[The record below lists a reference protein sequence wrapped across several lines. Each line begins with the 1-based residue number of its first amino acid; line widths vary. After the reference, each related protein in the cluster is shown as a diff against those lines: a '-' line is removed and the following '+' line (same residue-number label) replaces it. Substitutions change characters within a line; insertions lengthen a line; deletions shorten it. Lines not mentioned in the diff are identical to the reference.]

1 MALTRPRSW
10 QLLDSDFKDS
20 VRAAT
25 ITSVNLSAAPNSID
39 NVPLAKRDRILVKN
53 QGTASQNGIY
63 YVQTLGTGSNG
74 VWVRAAD
81 FAATENISSG
91 VQVAVEE
98 GDVNGNRTFQ
108 LTTDNPITLGV
119 TGLTFEPVSGGGLD
133 DVTDIGNTTTNAIT
147 VGNLTVNGVLNQSA
161 TSAPS
166 TPAANVMVTY
176 VTASGTS
183 PNRTVTSY
191 IKNEAGEEIIIST
204 VIV

>member
-25 ITSVNLSAAPNSID
+25 TTSVNLSAAPNSVD
-39 NVPLAKRDRILVKN
+39 NVNLAKRDRVLVKN
-53 QGTASQNGIY
+53 QGTPSQNGIY
-63 YVQTLGTGSNG
+63 YVQTLGTGANG

-98 GDVNGNRTFQ
+98 GTVNGNRTFQ
-108 LTTDNPITLGV
+108 LTTDNPITLGS
-119 TGLTFEPVSGGGLD
+119 TGLTFDPVSGGGLD

-147 VGNLTVNGVLNQSA
+147 IGNLTVNGVLNQSA
-161 TSAPS
+161 TNAPS

-176 VTASGTS
+176 VTASGIS
-183 PNRTVTSY
+183 PNRTITSY
-191 IKNEAGEEIIIST
+191 LKNEAGEEVIISS